1 LCTSLK
7 VHSVGGLPGAGP
19 PVPVLLSVYFSFTKA
34 VRAARSIVDTQFRV
48 SFFAS
53 ASAFLFL
60 CSKFELCRLQ
70 IWGGVSG
77 SVFDHGGVM

>member
-1 LCTSLK
+1 MCTSLK
-7 VHSVGGLPGAGP
+7 VDSVDGLPGAGP
-19 PVPVLLSVYFSFTKA
+19 PVPALLSVIFSCAEA

-60 CSKFELCRLQ
+60 CS
-70 IWGGVSG
+70 
-77 SVFDHGGVM
+77 VF

>member
-1 LCTSLK
+1 
-7 VHSVGGLPGAGP
+7 
-19 PVPVLLSVYFSFTKA
+19 LLSVIFSCAEA

-60 CSKFELCRLQ
+60 CSVFSLSRLET
-70 IWGGVSG
+70 WGGASG
-77 SVFDHGGVM
+77 SVFDHGGVL